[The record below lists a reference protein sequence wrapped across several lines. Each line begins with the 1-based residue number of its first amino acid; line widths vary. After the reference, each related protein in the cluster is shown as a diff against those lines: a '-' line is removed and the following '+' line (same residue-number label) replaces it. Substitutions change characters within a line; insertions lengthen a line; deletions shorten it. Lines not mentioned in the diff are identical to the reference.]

1 MCSSCLPVQFQV
13 ICIQFTSNIT
23 LFKQFPNVIYVN
35 HEQQRP
41 EAASLNYST
50 NYFLCIWLG
59 VAHPYT
65 LRTYA
70 EEIWNPGQQVAIYS
84 LSPVAS
90 HDI

>member
-1 MCSSCLPVQFQV
+1 L
-13 ICIQFTSNIT
+13 I
-23 LFKQFPNVIYVN
+23 KQFPNVIYVN

-65 LRTYA
+65 LRTHA
-70 EEIWNPGQQVAIYS
+70 EEIWNPDSKLPSIHFHQLLLTTFSKTLPGPKIK
-84 LSPVAS
+84 
-90 HDI
+90 I